1 MRKLAF
7 TVMLLVAASAGF
19 AQKKNVSK
27 AENNLYEPMDLK
39 AAQTAIEQAMQDPT
53 TKDWVKT
60 YYVAGRVYGK
70 IYDQEDNNRMLQKS
84 YSQEVMT
91 TNLVKSVDAYIKAG
105 ELDRKPDEKGKV
117 KMKYTKDIKKA
128 LKKSGDI
135 LMTSGAA
142 AMNDK
147 DNETAVK
154 LFSKYLEIPGCAA
167 MQGEPVDTMTKHI
180 KYYVISAA
188 WDMDQYKDLKI
199 KCMEELKSEPAY
211 KNLMYRYLYTAYM
224 NNATKADTAKAFA
237 NLQEGLKEFPND
249 EFLISNMIN
258 YYIFSGKED
267 EAIKYLDQ
275 AIANNPKDAQF
286 YSIKAK
292 LYLDNKKDVAAAKTI
307 LNQALAVDANNF
319 IANYTMGRA
328 FAVEADKMYADADK
342 IMDNKKYKVAKDKAD
357 AKLKESLPF
366 FEKAFEINPKDADML
381 YALKAVY
388 VRLGMDASKVN
399 AAIEA
404 L

>member
-1 MRKLAF
+1 
-7 TVMLLVAASAGF
+7 
-19 AQKKNVSK
+19 
-27 AENNLYEPMDLK
+27 
-39 AAQTAIEQAMQDPT
+39 
-53 TKDWVKT
+53 
-60 YYVAGRVYGK
+60 
-70 IYDQEDNNRMLQKS
+70 
-84 YSQEVMT
+84 
-91 TNLVKSVDAYIKAG
+91 
-105 ELDRKPDEKGKV
+105 
-117 KMKYTKDIKKA
+117 
-128 LKKSGDI
+128 
-135 LMTSGAA
+135 
-142 AMNDK
+142 
-147 DNETAVK
+147 
-154 LFSKYLEIPGCAA
+154 
-167 MQGEPVDTMTKHI
+167 
-180 KYYVISAA
+180 
-188 WDMDQYKDLKI
+188 
-199 KCMEELKSEPAY
+199 MEELKSEPAY
-211 KNLMYRYLYTAYM
+211 KNSMYRYLYTTYM
-224 NNATKADTAKAFA
+224 GNATKADSAKAFA

-307 LNQALAVDANNF
+307 LSQALAVDANSF